1 MTKRIFNHYMNKKDK
16 ILHAQGSDIEYLICL
31 LYVYEIR
38 LFKYNDAFSLNC
50 KYYLHLHKNFFETG
64 LLDYRGDG
72 AVGQSVGPAS
82 GRLGIRIQAATDLS
96 RKKLHCQTLGNRCE
110 CHGSSE
116 MTNYMPRVT
125 VGMAR

>member
-72 AVGQSVGPAS
+72 AVG
-82 GRLGIRIQAATDLS
+82 
-96 RKKLHCQTLGNRCE
+96 
-110 CHGSSE
+110 
-116 MTNYMPRVT
+116 
-125 VGMAR
+125 